1 MSASICHVVELAL
14 TPADFPD
21 RNSWAALFTRLP
33 QLGTLKCVEFAIAPG
48 GGGHLSFV
56 VHDAESNAALRDE
69 LRALVGTGA
78 IMLCTPRP
86 A

>member
-1 MSASICHVVELAL
+1 
-14 TPADFPD
+14 
-21 RNSWAALFTRLP
+21 
-33 QLGTLKCVEFAIAPG
+33 
-48 GGGHLSFV
+48 

>member
-14 TPADFPD
+14 DAADFPD
-21 RNSWAALFTRLP
+21 RLAWATLFAKLP
-33 QLGTLKCVEFAIAPG
+33 RIGTLKCVEFAIAPG

-56 VHDAESNAALRDE
+56 VDDAESQAALRDE
-69 LRALVGTGA
+69 LRDLVGDRA

-86 A
+86 R